1 MEGTK
6 KRVVVVGL
14 KGLPA
19 FGGVASVGENL
30 IEQLKNEY
38 HFTILSIS
46 SHTSLKT
53 GYYKG
58 VKQIV
63 FKSFLGKGGL
73 NTAYYYFVSLL
84 YVLLH
89 KFDIAHLH
97 HAASGFITPLIRL
110 KCKIVLTLHASFAEG
125 SDPKFNRLLNYLGM
139 ISTKIGIK
147 CANKIVHVSLFD
159 QEIMEKKYK
168 KEIIY
173 IPNGTNLPTLQD
185 KNSDTPPYL
194 LFSAARIYNVKG
206 LHLLIEAAN
215 NLHISKKIKIVGDL
229 DRVPTYKAEI
239 LQNMKGLNVDLIGL
253 IKEKSELIELV
264 NQAELFIFPSLH
276 EAMSMMLLEVAAM
289 KVPII
294 ASDIPENKVVFSS
307 EEVLFFKSGDAEDLA
322 EKLTYAFSNMDD
334 LKARA
339 EKAYVKLVNNYT
351 WDKIAQ
357 QYRALF
363 QQIES

>member
-1 MEGTK
+1 MERTK
-6 KRVVVVGL
+6 KRVVVIGL

-19 FGGVASVGENL
+19 FGGAASVGENL

-38 HFTILSIS
+38 HLTVLSIS

-53 GYYKG
+53 GSYKG

-73 NTAYYYFVSLL
+73 NTAYYYFVSSL

-110 KCKIVLTLHASFAEG
+110 KCKIVLTLHASCGEG

-147 CANKIVHVSLFD
+147 FAHKIVHVSLFD
-159 QEIMEKKYK
+159 QKIMQEKYK

-173 IPNGTNLPTLQD
+173 IPNGTNLPTLRD
-185 KNSDTPPYL
+185 KNRDTPYL

-215 NLHISKKIKIVGDL
+215 NLHISKRIKIVGDL
-229 DRVPTYKAEI
+229 DRVPTYKAEV
-239 LQNMKGLNVDLIGL
+239 LQNMQELNVDLIGL

-276 EAMSMMLLEVAAM
+276 EAMSMMLLEVASM

-294 ASDIPENKVVFSS
+294 ASDIPENKLVFSS

-322 EKLTYAFSNMDD
+322 KKLAYAFSNMDD

-339 EKAYVKLVNNYT
+339 EKAYVKLINNYT

-357 QYRALF
+357 QYSALF